1 MYDISNGEGDYFDY
15 ANPQAIMEVVFG
27 HPIVRFII
35 GLFQVLGGLS
45 GACFVVNQM
54 KRCKPCVP
62 KIDINLNGPVDKA
75 TKVRDDILDWEK
87 ALNKGNSDEKR
98 ELTETTDE
106 EPPPYKDFE

>member
-1 MYDISNGEGDYFDY
+1 
-15 ANPQAIMEVVFG
+15 
-27 HPIVRFII
+27 
-35 GLFQVLGGLS
+35 
-45 GACFVVNQM
+45 M

-106 EPPPYKDFE
+106 EPPPYKEFE